1 MKGSGDD
8 AFINYKRKYDQK
20 VLSLPV
26 KFFTF
31 LNTVLYNFITSSKLA
46 LVKETTIFTYASSTK
61 QSKNNLDNICIIQS
75 GHKNIRWLINI
86 CSTELYIPNIW
97 MLIIKLALSFDIL
110 YFVVEV
116 NDNFIDNNIFK
127 YRIHKLDVVI

>member
-61 QSKNNLDNICIIQS
+61 KIIV
-75 GHKNIRWLINI
+75 R
-86 CSTELYIPNIW
+86 
-97 MLIIKLALSFDIL
+97 
-110 YFVVEV
+110 
-116 NDNFIDNNIFK
+116 
-127 YRIHKLDVVI
+127 

>member
-61 QSKNNLDNICIIQS
+61 KNYSKMKNSLDNICIIQS
-75 GHKNIRWLINI
+75 GHKNIRWLI
-86 CSTELYIPNIW
+86 
-97 MLIIKLALSFDIL
+97 
-110 YFVVEV
+110 
-116 NDNFIDNNIFK
+116 
-127 YRIHKLDVVI
+127 